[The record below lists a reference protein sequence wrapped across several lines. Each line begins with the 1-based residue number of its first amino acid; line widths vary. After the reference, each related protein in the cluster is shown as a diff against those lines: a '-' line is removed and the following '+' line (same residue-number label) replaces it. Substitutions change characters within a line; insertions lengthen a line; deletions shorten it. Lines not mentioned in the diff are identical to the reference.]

1 MTRQNRLVLRQR
13 APAALSWAAQMTNSY
28 DYVCHA
34 GQNGAAVPAE
44 LINEA
49 LAAASL
55 TDVLLKLTGEGG
67 YSFVE
72 PIVRCERHKWPLSHF
87 HVCTKYSTCVDQAAA
102 IELHRWFKPL
112 RIYVMTQR
120 LFMYSVQS
128 AYPALTR

>member
-1 MTRQNRLVLRQR
+1 MTKQQHC
-13 APAALSWAAQMTNSY
+13 
-28 DYVCHA
+28 VCHA
-34 GQNGAAVPAE
+34 GQIGAAVPAE

-72 PIVRCERHKWPLSHF
+72 PIVRCEGHLWPLSH
-87 HVCTKYSTCVDQAAA
+87 VCIEYSKFVKCRAAT
-102 IELHRWFKPL
+102 ELHKQFKLL
-112 RIYVMTQR
+112 RIYLMTQL
-120 LFMYSVQS
+120 LFMHFVQS